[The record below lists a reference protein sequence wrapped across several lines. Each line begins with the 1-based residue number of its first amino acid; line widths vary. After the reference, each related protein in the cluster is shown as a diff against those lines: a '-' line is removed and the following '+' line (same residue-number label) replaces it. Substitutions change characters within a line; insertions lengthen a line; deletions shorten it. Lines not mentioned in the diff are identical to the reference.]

1 VVRLLMAGAQVTQVV
16 AALLR
21 HGPQR
26 LAGLEQELR
35 HWLGEHGYATAR
47 ELVGCMAQVRCPDP
61 EAYERVQYLRVLGSL
76 APPAWGEG
84 LGQPWSGAGDGP
96 P

>member
-1 VVRLLMAGAQVTQVV
+1 MV

-35 HWLGEHGYATAR
+35 HWLGEHGYVTAR
-47 ELVGCMAQVRCPDP
+47 ELVGCMAQERCPDP

-76 APPAWGEG
+76 ALPAWGEG
-84 LGQPWSGAGDGP
+84 LLQPWSGAGGGTP
-96 P
+96 